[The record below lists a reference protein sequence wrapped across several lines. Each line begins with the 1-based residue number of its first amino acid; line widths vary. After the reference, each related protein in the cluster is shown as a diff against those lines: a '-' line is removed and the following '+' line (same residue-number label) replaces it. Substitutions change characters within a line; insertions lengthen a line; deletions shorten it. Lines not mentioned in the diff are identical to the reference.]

1 MAEDILVELFDVDA
15 DPDEVDRL
23 TRAVREELLDIDE
36 VGTVRPAEAGPAPEG
51 TRGLTLAALGA
62 LLVQAPATVEVVA
75 KVLSVIRSFLSRGG
89 SERTM
94 RVTVNGQSIELTPT
108 KEQQQALVDRFL
120 AQAVPPAPGA

>member
-108 KEQQQALVDRFL
+108 KEQQQALVERFL
-120 AQAVPPAPGA
+120 AQAVPPPAGA

>member
-120 AQAVPPAPGA
+120 AQAVPPAAGA